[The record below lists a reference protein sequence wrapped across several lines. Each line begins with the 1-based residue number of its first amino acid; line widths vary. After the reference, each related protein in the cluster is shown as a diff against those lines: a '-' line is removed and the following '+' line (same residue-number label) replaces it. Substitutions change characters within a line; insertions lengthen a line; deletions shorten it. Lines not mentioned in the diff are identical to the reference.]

1 MNVISE
7 IKLCELINGALELEI
22 GKVDVGSSSENI
34 DAWDSLG
41 HLSILATLDRYLDG
55 KAASLT
61 ELASATSVKN
71 ILIVLKHNSLYV

>member
-7 IKLCELINGALELEI
+7 IELCELINKALELGP
-22 GKVDVGSSSENI
+22 GKIDTSSSSENL

-41 HLSILATLDRYLDG
+41 HLSTLAALDKYLDG

-61 ELASATSVKN
+61 ELANATSVEN
-71 ILIVLKHNSLYV
+71 ILSVLKKHSLYV